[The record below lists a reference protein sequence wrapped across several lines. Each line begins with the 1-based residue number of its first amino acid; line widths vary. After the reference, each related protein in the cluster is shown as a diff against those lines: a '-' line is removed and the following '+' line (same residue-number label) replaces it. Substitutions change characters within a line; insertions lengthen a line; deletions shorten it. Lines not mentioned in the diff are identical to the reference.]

1 MQQSRRALTLVYV
14 WKWWFQVL
22 LCLRFCTICWWLKGS
37 WSSLAVLTWLKARSN
52 NGDRPALCRKMDG
65 AIFSRFHASVLVPLH
80 KGKNHCMWSLLL
92 GHFLTLS
99 HFENLPLWLYLL
111 ARWTRAWISLPGRG
125 LNLVNKNKYFY
136 TEKFIISYSQ
146 VSTRHVNMWM
156 TLTGTT
162 EKKNF
167 HEGTFSATKK

>member
-1 MQQSRRALTLVYV
+1 M
-14 WKWWFQVL
+14 
-22 LCLRFCTICWWLKGS
+22 
-37 WSSLAVLTWLKARSN
+37 
-52 NGDRPALCRKMDG
+52 
-65 AIFSRFHASVLVPLH
+65 
-80 KGKNHCMWSLLL
+80 
-92 GHFLTLS
+92 
-99 HFENLPLWLYLL
+99 
-111 ARWTRAWISLPGRG
+111 
-125 LNLVNKNKYFY
+125 NKNKYFY